1 MWRFGIAMVALLSC
15 GMVQA
20 QGSAASASSPA
31 KKELVAKVLQSQ
43 QGSAEALARNLVE
56 QPALQLLQVIGP
68 QIAARIPAD
77 KRDALA
83 KDIQADARK
92 YVDEAVPIVRERA
105 IKLAPTTLGPMLE
118 ERFTEDELKVL
129 VAFLESPVSKKYQ
142 QMAGDMQKALADK
155 LVADVGP
162 TIEPKLKAMQQSVAK
177 RLDAA
182 LNAANAANATG
193 APKPAASTPKK

>member
-1 MWRFGIAMVALLSC
+1 MIALLGC
-15 GMVQA
+15 GLVHA
-20 QGSAASASSPA
+20 QGTAASASSPA

-56 QPALQLLQVIGP
+56 QPALQLLQVIQP

-77 KRDALA
+77 KRDALF
-83 KDIQADARK
+83 KDIQGDARK
-92 YVDEAVPIVRERA
+92 FVDEAVPIARERA

-129 VAFLESPVSKKYQ
+129 LTFLESPVIRKYQ

-182 LNAANAANATG
+182 LNAANATG
-193 APKPAASTPKK
+193 AAKPAASTPKK